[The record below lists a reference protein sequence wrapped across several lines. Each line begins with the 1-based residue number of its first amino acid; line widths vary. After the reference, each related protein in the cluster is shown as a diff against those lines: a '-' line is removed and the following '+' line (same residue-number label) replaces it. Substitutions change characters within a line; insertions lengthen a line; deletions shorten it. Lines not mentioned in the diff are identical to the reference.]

1 VYDLFPPLVVLRD
14 RSGWALS
21 GGEQQ
26 MVAVGR
32 ALVAA
37 PRLLLLDEPSL
48 GLAPIV
54 VASVYRALR
63 EVAKTTPMLVVEQ
76 NTGAVLD
83 LCDRGLVLADGRQV
97 VEGTAADLGGRR
109 DLLDSYL
116 GQRVLD
122 EADA

>member
-1 VYDLFPPLVVLRD
+1 MPL
-14 RSGWALS
+14 RSRGGWALS

-54 VASVYRALR
+54 VAAVYKALR
-63 EVAKTTPMLVVEQ
+63 EVAVTTPMVIVEQ

-83 LCDRGLVLADGRQV
+83 VCHRGIVLAEGRKV
-97 VEGTAADLGGRR
+97 LTGTAAELADRR
-109 DLLDSYL
+109 TVLDSYL
-116 GQRVLD
+116 GQQVLD
-122 EADA
+122 DPSHAP